1 MLHELKIKSALFF
14 EFINSS
20 KFYILTIAIIAIAFM
35 ASFPWPPQRTHDLA
49 AFMLSAS
56 CLDCGLG
63 HVSNEL
69 ITTPFYHILK
79 YLILSPQAYALAS
92 FLSFIICSIIFIR
105 LVTFSG
111 SAFQRKHLNILA
123 LSFVVIVGV
132 IQILGFPFV
141 DGLREFGLGVD
152 FLHPSLTSRSILSLG
167 FLFCSF
173 YILKGR
179 YLSASIAIAIGT
191 IAHPSNGI
199 VLTSIVMLMP
209 FFLIYVAK
217 EKLSWNM
224 LIVFYF
230 VCFLGFS
237 PIIFKLI
244 SLPNLLSS
252 FPDSPIST
260 SGYIADLYRDEIDDF
275 SALFQ
280 ILAYPKL
287 FIMKVVFCITPI
299 ILLLVHRDNIIN
311 YHRLL
316 RLVPLIVLPFLFFF
330 ATATVELIYS
340 KYGIF
345 EFFMEK
351 IINSQIGCRV
361 VKYAG
366 LPAIFIWFALCLHY
380 INLFFIKFAVNQQE
394 RKENNFIQTIFYL
407 SITIFILTFTQIS
420 EFQNIKNYTNLVSS
434 KNLTSS
440 FMDQGRGVYYDA
452 LLDSGYS
459 YNSVNNHYLFDCQT
473 GPIYKKLPNASN
485 SEKSN
490 LYFGLS
496 KNKLLDLT
504 DIQFKTSFDN
514 LKNRQEIVNLI
525 ELSVPSGAGIIT
537 PPYFNCFREFLP
549 NYNIYF
555 QEHDDGNFMLGSKLI
570 YSRFIKRMENLNI
583 TYLNIP
589 TQSSGLNIDVMRRN
603 WLKLEAKNYV
613 NIKNEQ
619 RNFEYLLTENSH
631 NLDLKI
637 IAKNETWTIYKI
649 KYLAK

>member
-14 EFINSS
+14 DFINSS
-20 KFYILTIAIIAIAFM
+20 KFYILTIAIIAIAFI

-49 AFMLSAS
+49 AFMLSAG

-123 LSFVVIVGV
+123 LSFVVMVGV

-179 YLSASIAIAIGT
+179 YLSASIAIAIGSM
-191 IAHPSNGI
+191 AHPSNGI
-199 VLTSIVMLMP
+199 VLTFIVMLMP
-209 FFLIYVAK
+209 LFITYAMN
-217 EKLSWNM
+217 EKLSRNK
-224 LIVFYF
+224 LIGFYF
-230 VCFLGFS
+230 FCFLGVV
-237 PIIFKLI
+237 PIILKLV
-244 SLPNLLSS
+244 SLPTILSA
-252 FPDSPIST
+252 FPSSSVTT
-260 SGYIADLYRDEIDDF
+260 SGYISNLYRDEIDDF

-280 ILAYPKL
+280 ILVYPKL
-287 FIMKVVFCITPI
+287 FIMKVAFCITPI

-316 RLVPLIVLPFLFFF
+316 RLVPLIALPFLFFF

-380 INLFFIKFAVNQQE
+380 INLFFIKFAVNQPE
-394 RKENNFIQTIFYL
+394 RKESNFIQTIFYL
-407 SITIFILTFTQIS
+407 SITIFILTFMQIS
-420 EFQNIKNYTNLVSS
+420 EFQNIKNYTNLISS

-473 GPIYKKLPNASN
+473 GSIYKKLPNASN

-496 KNKLLDLT
+496 KNKLQDLT
-504 DIQFKTSFDN
+504 DTQFKTSFDN

-603 WLKLEAKNYV
+603 WFKLEAKNYL

>member
-179 YLSASIAIAIGT
+179 YLSASIAIAIGSM
-191 IAHPSNGI
+191 AHPSNGI
-199 VLTSIVMLMP
+199 VLTFIVMLMP
-209 FFLIYVAK
+209 LFITYAMN
-217 EKLSWNM
+217 EKLSRNK
-224 LIVFYF
+224 LIGFYF
-230 VCFLGFS
+230 FCFLGVV
-237 PIIFKLI
+237 PIILKLV
-244 SLPNLLSS
+244 SLPNILSA
-252 FPDSPIST
+252 FPASSVTT
-260 SGYIADLYRDEIDDF
+260 SGYISNLYRDEIDDF

-280 ILAYPKL
+280 ILVYPKL
-287 FIMKVVFCITPI
+287 FIMKVAFCITPI

>member
-1 MLHELKIKSALFF
+1 
-14 EFINSS
+14 
-20 KFYILTIAIIAIAFM
+20 
-35 ASFPWPPQRTHDLA
+35 
-49 AFMLSAS
+49 
-56 CLDCGLG
+56 
-63 HVSNEL
+63 
-69 ITTPFYHILK
+69 
-79 YLILSPQAYALAS
+79 
-92 FLSFIICSIIFIR
+92 
-105 LVTFSG
+105 
-111 SAFQRKHLNILA
+111 
-123 LSFVVIVGV
+123 
-132 IQILGFPFV
+132 
-141 DGLREFGLGVD
+141 
-152 FLHPSLTSRSILSLG
+152 
-167 FLFCSF
+167 
-173 YILKGR
+173 
-179 YLSASIAIAIGT
+179 
-191 IAHPSNGI
+191 
-199 VLTSIVMLMP
+199 
-209 FFLIYVAK
+209 
-217 EKLSWNM
+217 
-224 LIVFYF
+224 
-230 VCFLGFS
+230 
-237 PIIFKLI
+237 
-244 SLPNLLSS
+244 
-252 FPDSPIST
+252 
-260 SGYIADLYRDEIDDF
+260 
-275 SALFQ
+275 
-280 ILAYPKL
+280 
-287 FIMKVVFCITPI
+287 
-299 ILLLVHRDNIIN
+299 
-311 YHRLL
+311 
-316 RLVPLIVLPFLFFF
+316 VPLIALPFLFFF

-380 INLFFIKFAVNQQE
+380 INLFFIKFAVNQPE
-394 RKENNFIQTIFYL
+394 RKESNFIQTIFYL
-407 SITIFILTFTQIS
+407 SITIFILTFMQIS
-420 EFQNIKNYTNLVSS
+420 EFQNIKNYTNLISS

-473 GPIYKKLPNASN
+473 GSIYKKLPNASN

-496 KNKLLDLT
+496 KNKLQDLT
-504 DIQFKTSFDN
+504 DTQFKTSFDN

-603 WLKLEAKNYV
+603 WFKLEAKNYL